1 MALQYLV
8 REHKEKNI
16 LLLSYTNRAVDEICG
31 MLTEN
36 NIPFLR
42 LSKEYSCDPQYTNNL
57 LSNAVKTNPTL
68 THIKQ
73 TISQARI
80 IVSTTANLSIHTA
93 IFSIKHFELAII
105 DEASQ
110 ILEPNIVGLLAAHNG
125 EKQVI
130 DKFILIGDYK
140 QLPAVVQQDSEE
152 SATNS
157 HLLENI
163 HLPNCANSLF
173 ERLILTEQA
182 AHRTNLLEYYTNKD
196 VCTQKLPIFQI
207 LISMHK
213 NN

>member
-1 MALQYLV
+1 MPKHA
-8 REHKEKNI
+8 
-16 LLLSYTNRAVDEICG
+16 
-31 MLTEN
+31 
-36 NIPFLR
+36 
-42 LSKEYSCDPQYTNNL
+42 
-57 LSNAVKTNPTL
+57 
-68 THIKQ
+68 
-73 TISQARI
+73 I

-182 AHRTNLLEYYTNKD
+182 AHRTNFCWNTTQTRTYAPRNCRFSKYLFL
-196 VCTQKLPIFQI
+196 CTRTIRMCTAITPKRRSFVL
-207 LISMHK
+207 
-213 NN
+213 